1 MAGWSIRRKLSVLV
15 TIPLVVLLVGG
26 GVLVASLGVQYQ
38 QTRTASTY
46 ADAILPALGTAR
58 SFDTEF
64 NNPAAQTDPEGLK
77 QVRAST
83 DAQIR
88 QLRPYLDSLTQGDP
102 NESNLPNNS
111 QQLLD
116 ELDRLPTI
124 RKAVDTQIDG
134 GALAS
139 KDPQTA
145 GTAVNQIISSTAPLR
160 DASQTLIDNLT
171 GDFSTVSPNR
181 DADKN
186 AIFVANMS
194 RLMAAAVAETA
205 LFDSVI
211 SKQDSLN
218 NDKFTTFKELTT
230 TQDQAERTAKTA
242 GSVQQ
247 QAQLTALTN
256 QSAIL
261 GQWRNSLTN
270 ALNNPDNVDA
280 IGSQAAWDKFAAE
293 RLNSINQI
301 TNQAAQDTQSDAD
314 GNKTSALFRTL
325 AVAGA
330 VVLTMLVVSA
340 LLAAIAR
347 TVTVPLRRLRA
358 GAVEVAS
365 VQLPAAVAR
374 IEQDGVGA
382 DVSLPPV
389 LPADA
394 YAGPETLEVA
404 RAVDDLGA
412 EAVRL
417 ATAQVRLRRALDEA
431 FVSMSRR
438 SQSMVEKQLAIID
451 ELESQEQDPDQLRN
465 LFRLDHLAARMR
477 RYNDNLLVLAGSAV
491 RTRATAPVKIA
502 ELFRAATSEMEQYE
516 RVRLQPVSG
525 ASVAG
530 TVAGELVHLLAELLD
545 NAAMYSPP
553 SSAIVLSAAF
563 TADGGL
569 QIEVLDAGVGISPGE
584 LDRLNGRLTQPEAID
599 TQVPSRM
606 GLFVVARL
614 ARRGTF
620 GVMLQARSDASGTV
634 ALVRV
639 PATLVVGAP
648 GSTGEQPVVPPNLG
662 MRPAASDPSG
672 RQSATSQYA
681 AYAPPGGVSA
691 APTVQR
697 APALQPGALSPAA
710 AAAGAAAQAAA
721 GVRSVADGNSA
732 DGNTALPRRR
742 RVPGGGP
749 TAGLPPEA
757 AAAAANPATGLF
769 TPATPPT
776 PTPEDPGDRQRSTG
790 AMGMRR
796 PPAVPPATSPT
807 GIAGLQ
813 NRGQNQPPRG
823 QDLPTRGQ
831 ELPTRGQNLPVRG
844 QDLPIRGQNLPTRG
858 QDAPARSNELPTRG
872 QQPPAAQ
879 QPWNAPPFS
888 APPASQQPWDA
899 PPFSAP
905 SAPPASQQP
914 WDAPPFSAQP
924 VYQREQSP
932 PPADPRPAAPPTSDE
947 NLFDTPA
954 AGITGLPGLAPP
966 VRRSPGSPLPTR
978 PGGGR
983 PDQGGG
989 QFGQPPEPQSF
1000 QDPLTTPTGL
1010 FRAAPNPSV
1019 PTGPNPQG
1027 SGNSNNW
1034 DDNLP
1039 TELAA
1044 RAAAAASYR
1053 PTDPNLPMIG
1063 EDFSPDFNDPTPI
1076 FDQISVWFTA
1086 EPEASPAAASS
1097 SDGEQVIDLRGE
1109 DERRPSN
1116 RWASL
1121 GDQRWLATNA
1131 RAAAAPDTEGTLE
1144 TGLPKRRPGA
1154 NLLPSAATAA
1164 ANPLP
1169 PRPAQV
1175 RPAAADRSHGGQG
1188 ENDNEQN
1195 AQDAAI
1201 VRGRLGSYQRGLA
1214 NARKARTQPS
1224 PAPAF
1229 DPVGASLFT
1238 VNSEAGENAGR
1249 PSGEQGGDQ

>member
-1 MAGWSIRRKLSVLV
+1 MAGWSIRRKLAVLV

-26 GVLVASLGVQYQ
+26 GVLVASLTVQYQ

-46 ADAILPALGTAR
+46 ADALLPALGTAR
-58 SFDTEF
+58 AFDSEF
-64 NNPAAQTDPEGLK
+64 NNPSALIERTALANA
-77 QVRAST
+77 RAST
-83 DAQIR
+83 DAQIK
-88 QLRPYLDSLTQGDP
+88 QLKPYLLDLSKDDP
-102 NESNLPNNS
+102 NESNLPNTASTLLN
-111 QQLLD
+111 QLTTLSN
-116 ELDRLPTI
+116 I
-124 RKAVDTQIDG
+124 RSGIDKQIASDALNASNPVDT
-134 GALAS
+134 
-139 KDPQTA
+139 
-145 GTAVNQIISSTAPLR
+145 GTAVTTVNRNTKALR
-160 DASQTLIDNLT
+160 DAAQAMITTLT
-171 GDFSTVSPNR
+171 GELSVVSPDR
-181 DADKN
+181 TVDLKATF
-186 AIFVANMS
+186 ISSMS
-194 RLMAAAVAETA
+194 NLMEAAVAETA
-205 LFDSVI
+205 QFDRAI
-211 SKQDSLN
+211 SGQSGIVDVEQFS
-218 NDKFTTFKELTT
+218 DFKESTA
-230 TQDQAERTAKTA
+230 TQEQSFANAQTVANPE
-242 GSVQQ
+242 QQ
-247 QAQLTALTN
+247 SQLTALTN
-256 QSAIL
+256 QSARL
-261 GQWRNSLTN
+261 TTWRDSLTS
-270 ALNNPDNVDA
+270 ALNQPKPD
-280 IGSQAAWDKFAAE
+280 IGNLPSWDKFANE
-293 RLNSINQI
+293 RLTAINQI
-301 TNQAAQDTQSDAD
+301 ISLAATDTKSSTDSAE
-314 GNKTSALFRTL
+314 TSALFRTL

-330 VVLTMLVVSA
+330 VLLTLLVVSA

-358 GAVEVAS
+358 GAVEIAS

-525 ASVAG
+525 ASIAG

-614 ARRGTF
+614 ARRGSF

-639 PATLVVGAP
+639 PATLVIGAP
-648 GSTGEQPVVPPNLG
+648 GSTGEQPVAPPSLG
-662 MRPAASDPSG
+662 MRPASAAPTG
-672 RQSATSQYA
+672 RQATSQYA
-681 AYAPPGGVSA
+681 AYAPPA
-691 APTVQR
+691 ALNTAPSVQR
-697 APALQPGALSPAA
+697 APALPPGALSPAA

-721 GVRSVADGNSA
+721 GVRSVAEGNAA
-732 DGNTALPRRR
+732 DGNAALPRRR
-742 RVPGGGP
+742 RVAGAGP
-749 TAGLPPEA
+749 NAGLPPEA

-769 TPATPPT
+769 TPATPPA
-776 PTPEDPGDRQRSTG
+776 PIPDDGGDRQRSTG

-796 PPAVPPATSPT
+796 PPAVPPETAPT
-807 GIAGLQ
+807 GITGLP
-813 NRGQNQPPRG
+813 NRNR
-823 QDLPTRGQ
+823 DLPTRGQ
-831 ELPTRGQNLPVRG
+831 DFPTGSMPTRGHDVPLRAQDLPTGSMPTGGLPTGGLPTRGLPNRGQDQANGGLPTRGPGAATGGLPVRG
-844 QDLPIRGQNLPTRG
+844 QQ
-858 QDAPARSNELPTRG
+858 S
-872 QQPPAAQ
+872 PAA
-879 QPWNAPPFS
+879 P
-888 APPASQQPWDA
+888 
-899 PPFSAP
+899 
-905 SAPPASQQP
+905 QP

-924 VYQREQSP
+924 APWDAPPFSAQPTYQREQAP
-932 PPADPRPAAPPTSDE
+932 TADPQPAAPDTGQS
-947 NLFDTPA
+947 LFDTPA

-966 VRRSPGSPLPTR
+966 VRRGPGAPLPTR
-978 PGGGR
+978 PGIGR
-983 PDQGGG
+983 PDSNQPGGG
-989 QFGQPPEPQSF
+989 QNDRSAESQPF

-1010 FRAAPNPSV
+1010 FRAPPNPSV
-1019 PTGPNPQG
+1019 PTGPPGNE
-1027 SGNSNNW
+1027 GNSNGW
-1034 DDNLP
+1034 DENLP

-1044 RAAAAASYR
+1044 RAAAAAGYR
-1053 PTDPNLPMIG
+1053 PSEPNLPMIG
-1063 EDFSPDFNDPTPI
+1063 ENVSPDFNDPTPI

-1086 EPEASPAAASS
+1086 EPDSSPAAAQSE
-1097 SDGEQVIDLRGE
+1097 GEQVIDLRTE

-1164 ANPLP
+1164 ANPMS
-1169 PRPAQV
+1169 PARSIPA
-1175 RPAAADRSHGGQG
+1175 RPAAADRSHGDQPG
-1188 ENDNEQN
+1188 EQDHEQN

-1214 NARKARTQPS
+1214 NARKARSQSS

-1238 VNSEAGENAGR
+1238 VNSEAGDNAGR